1 MTVGFVLGNGRSRLA
16 VDLEELKTKGLI
28 YGCNAIYRE
37 FMPHVLV
44 ATDRLIANRIQ
55 EEEIDKKVKF
65 WTRRP
70 IEGSAA
76 HKIERPYYGNSSGP
90 VAVSRACI
98 DGATHIFLL
107 GFDLGT
113 SDSKFNNIY
122 ADTEFYKKSTDDPTY
137 AGNWIYQLNDI
148 AKAFPKVIFF
158 RVTGEESA
166 EVKFDRNNM
175 ETIAMAEFK
184 LKINK
189 L

>member
-1 MTVGFVLGNGRSRLA
+1 MTVSFVLGNGRSRLA
-16 VDLEELKTKGLI
+16 VDLVELKPKGLI

-55 EEEIDKKVKF
+55 EEGIDKQVKF

-70 IEGSAA
+70 IEGSKA

-113 SDSKFNNIY
+113 ADGKFNNVY
-122 ADTEFYKKSTDDPTY
+122 ADTEFYKASTADPTF

-158 RVTGEESA
+158 RVKGAESA
-166 EVKFDRNNM
+166 DVTFDRSNIQ
-175 ETIAMAEFK
+175 TIAMAEFK

>member
-1 MTVGFVLGNGRSRLA
+1 MTIAFVLGNGKSRLA
-16 VDLEELKTKGLI
+16 VDPVELKPKGLI

-44 ATDRLIANRIQ
+44 ATDRLISNKIQ
-55 EEEIDKKVKF
+55 QDGIDKQVKF

-70 IEGSAA
+70 IEGSRA

-107 GFDLGT
+107 GFDLGST
-113 SDSKFNNIY
+113 DSKFNNIY
-122 ADTEFYKKSTDDPTY
+122 ADTEFYKPSTADPTF

-158 RVTGEESA
+158 RVTGPESA
-166 EVKFDRNNM
+166 DVEFNKNNV